1 MPNPYKTHPMKMI
14 VGIWARARMM
24 APHMPSAL
32 NSAPAF
38 VTPILSHNMPSGRFT
53 ISWVT
58 MQTVTMKEPIWM
70 LSPSGRA

>member
-1 MPNPYKTHPMKMI
+1 MHTLMPNPYKTHPMKMI

-53 ISWVT
+53 
-58 MQTVTMKEPIWM
+58 TVTMKEPIWM